1 MKPVVIFSSDDNKDY
16 SEFSPLVTN
25 MWETLGFETCYCKIG
40 SEEYPLIEGVSSSLQ
55 SQIVRLY
62 AAKNF
67 PGRVVLT
74 TDIDMIPLDQNY
86 YWSKLPKS
94 ENQITIYSSDAH
106 GGERYPMCYLSAY
119 GETLSNIVLEND
131 NETWEQFVRRLES
144 LELGWNTDELYVTK
158 RIDNSNYEKV
168 KYERGWTYGMANNR
182 LDRAYWSI
190 DSNAYYIDAHCPRP
204 YSQHKSDIDQLQKFL
219 KLNYK
224 NIQPF
229 IFNWNNQFEKTCKIE
244 KSLSEIFD
252 KVTVINSDEN
262 NTKDEWI
269 NLGDDAYFSDQ
280 FRKALEMFNGD
291 ILMHVQ
297 GDVEYDDWSSL
308 VADARKY
315 FDYYDAGIYAPNLD
329 YTWYIP
335 ENTDIDSIES
345 DHKNIKMVS
354 CTDETVWFIQKKVIL
369 EMLDRGVDFSQ
380 NKMGWGWDV
389 VLSAICFI
397 KGWPVIRDYNHT
409 IDHPK
414 GTNYNQ
420 EIASKEMSKV
430 WQSLD
435 DDIKTA
441 FSLIKGTKAQRENLS
456 NYFK

>member
-94 ENQITIYSSDAH
+94 ENQIIIYSSDAH

-182 LDRAYWSI
+182 LDRAY
-190 DSNAYYIDAHCPRP
+190 
-204 YSQHKSDIDQLQKFL
+204 
-219 KLNYK
+219 
-224 NIQPF
+224 
-229 IFNWNNQFEKTCKIE
+229 
-244 KSLSEIFD
+244 
-252 KVTVINSDEN
+252 
-262 NTKDEWI
+262 
-269 NLGDDAYFSDQ
+269 
-280 FRKALEMFNGD
+280 
-291 ILMHVQ
+291 
-297 GDVEYDDWSSL
+297 
-308 VADARKY
+308 
-315 FDYYDAGIYAPNLD
+315 
-329 YTWYIP
+329 
-335 ENTDIDSIES
+335 
-345 DHKNIKMVS
+345 
-354 CTDETVWFIQKKVIL
+354 
-369 EMLDRGVDFSQ
+369 
-380 NKMGWGWDV
+380 
-389 VLSAICFI
+389 
-397 KGWPVIRDYNHT
+397 
-409 IDHPK
+409 
-414 GTNYNQ
+414 
-420 EIASKEMSKV
+420 
-430 WQSLD
+430 
-435 DDIKTA
+435 
-441 FSLIKGTKAQRENLS
+441 
-456 NYFK
+456 